1 METMIIEDS
10 TKNIPV
16 ASEKEFKEVSIVAAE
31 RFMKNISWR
40 CYWKMKNSVGG
51 ERKER
56 YGLKSTECYP
66 RVPELK
72 EFSKDFAK
80 LLQNIKHK
88 ERGNPFLSKMSKLVK
103 EVNGRK
109 EMIIAADKTSNK
121 YLVEPGEYNR
131 LRNREVEKCYKKV
144 GSKIVD
150 KVRIEQNVLAVALEI
165 DDRLFNTQEKEAF
178 ITLKDHK
185 ADFRIRPSVR
195 LINPA
200 KNELGKVAMK
210 MLNKIVKE
218 IKFETSLKQCIST
231 GEVINWFKALDRKQG
246 LKFIVFDVE
255 AFYPS
260 ITEQL
265 FNRALDWAGSII
277 SITEKQRKVFLSSC
291 RSFLFCGGE
300 AWTKKGDSTFDVGM
314 GAFQGAQVCEIV
326 GLFLLDRLR
335 SIEGFECILY
345 RDDGL
350 GVTRAGPRSQ
360 DRMRNDIKRI
370 FKENELGITITVNLQ
385 NVDFLDINMNLVNG
399 IYKPYRKPGDTP
411 RYVSA
416 FSNQAP
422 DTLRGI
428 PGGVERRLNENSAK
442 EEVFNHA
449 KVIYQNELNRCGYI
463 YELEFEEKS
472 EQIDEEKKMRKTRR
486 VTWYNPPYS
495 VGVATN
501 MKREF

>member
-1 METMIIEDS
+1 
-10 TKNIPV
+10 
-16 ASEKEFKEVSIVAAE
+16 
-31 RFMKNISWR
+31 
-40 CYWKMKNSVGG
+40 
-51 ERKER
+51 
-56 YGLKSTECYP
+56 
-66 RVPELK
+66 
-72 EFSKDFAK
+72 
-80 LLQNIKHK
+80 
-88 ERGNPFLSKMSKLVK
+88 
-103 EVNGRK
+103 
-109 EMIIAADKTSNK
+109 MIIAVDKTSNK

-178 ITLKDHK
+178 ITLEDHK

-231 GEVINWFKALDRKQG
+231 GEVIKWFKALDRKQG

-277 SITEKQRKVFLSSC
+277 SITEKERKVFLSSC

-399 IYKPYRKPGDTP
+399 IYKPYRKPGDMP
-411 RYVSA
+411 RYVSE
-416 FSNQAP
+416 FSNHP
-422 DTLRGI
+422 
-428 PGGVERRLNENSAK
+428 
-442 EEVFNHA
+442 
-449 KVIYQNELNRCGYI
+449 
-463 YELEFEEKS
+463 
-472 EQIDEEKKMRKTRR
+472 QIL
-486 VTWYNPPYS
+486 
-495 VGVATN
+495 
-501 MKREF
+501 